1 MDQAAKLREY
11 KRKRSL
17 NVDLKIVSIVSG
29 KGGVGK
35 TTLVKKLY
43 DEVGNSFI
51 IDCDFNSFSVWNSS
65 YFVEKGYE
73 IKRAKSHLRDVETAI
88 GARQY
93 DCVFVDCG
101 TGLNQISTYYIE
113 KSKMTVIV
121 TNLEE
126 ISILNTANLLKRI
139 EGTKIVYLSEGTNF
153 DMEELQK
160 KINIFSE
167 KSLNNERV
175 MVFNDSSILGQY
187 ISKMN

>member
-1 MDQAAKLREY
+1 
-11 KRKRSL
+11 
-17 NVDLKIVSIVSG
+17 
-29 KGGVGK
+29 
-35 TTLVKKLY
+35 
-43 DEVGNSFI
+43 
-51 IDCDFNSFSVWNSS
+51 
-65 YFVEKGYE
+65 
-73 IKRAKSHLRDVETAI
+73 
-88 GARQY
+88 
-93 DCVFVDCG
+93 
-101 TGLNQISTYYIE
+101 
-113 KSKMTVIV
+113 MTVIV